1 MYGCSSCEAMRAS
14 SSNILMNSSS
24 SAISGRIRLRA
35 TSVPLGVWMARNT
48 SAMPPMLMRWSSS

>member
-1 MYGCSSCEAMRAS
+1 MYGCSRRDAMRAS

-24 SAISGRIRLRA
+24 SATSGKMRLSA
-35 TSVPLGVWMARNT
+35 TSVPLGVCLARNT

>member
-24 SAISGRIRLRA
+24 SETSGRMRFSA
-35 TSVPLGVWMARNT
+35 TIVPLGVWMARKT
-48 SAMPPMLMRWSSS
+48 SAMPPMLMRWKTS